1 MPDVYPGKIL
11 VERRFTAEGANL
23 WSIKGLVNVSSDGRR
38 KRGDWVTH
46 GRTKEDLSAITD
58 HFNLQVENPL
68 NVLDQ
73 ETAKSF
79 LNSTSSGDK
88 YHVAFPSSFFH

>member
-1 MPDVYPGKIL
+1 MV
-11 VERRFTAEGANL
+11 
-23 WSIKGLVNVSSDGRR
+23 
-38 KRGDWVTH
+38 H
-46 GRTKEDLSAITD
+46 GRTKEELLAITD

-88 YHVAFPSSFFH
+88 YHVLLSSFLKFQGHMIDDNQSGSCEVRSWVN